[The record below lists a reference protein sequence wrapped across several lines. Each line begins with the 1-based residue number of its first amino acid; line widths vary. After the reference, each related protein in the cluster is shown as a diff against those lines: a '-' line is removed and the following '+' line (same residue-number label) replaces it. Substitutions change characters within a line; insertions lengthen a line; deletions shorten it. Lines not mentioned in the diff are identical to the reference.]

1 METKRKRKIS
11 VKSDEDEEIT
21 SKLPKT
27 NSKSIDKKLGELK
40 LLTDLIIIRFL
51 SIIPIF
57 WIILHQNSVLIDLSE
72 SNLFV
77 SWN

>member
-11 VKSDEDEEIT
+11 VKSDEDEEFT

-77 SWN
+77 S

>member
-77 SWN
+77 S